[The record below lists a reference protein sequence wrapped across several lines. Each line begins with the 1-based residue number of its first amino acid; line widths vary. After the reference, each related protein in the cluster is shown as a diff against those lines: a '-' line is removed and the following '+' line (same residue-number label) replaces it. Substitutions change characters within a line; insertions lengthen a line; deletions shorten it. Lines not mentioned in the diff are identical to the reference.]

1 MFLFLSFFLGL
12 VASNS
17 VPRTQFKLSKLEQY
31 GDLTNNN
38 LGVLNNAR
46 IVNFGPGDASFYTYV
61 YVWYNNQKFNNA
73 WFKTSELILAELRKR
88 ATWKTTFDLI
98 GEEFSVIKTN
108 TTCYKMVNACLQN
121 TACGT
126 YNDWTRQYSKNVAQ
140 DIPGQIQALNDLVLN
155 YAVNQVY
162 GEAEGYM
169 KYKRDASTLVM
180 PLSLPILSSMK
191 SSKQLELKKWF

>member
-61 YVWYNNQKFNNA
+61 YVWFNNQKFNNA
-73 WFKTSELILAELRKR
+73 WFKTSEFILAELRKR

-126 YNDWTRQYSKNVAQ
+126 YNDWTRQYSKNVANICFNSVAA
-140 DIPGQIQALNDLVLN
+140 DVLFTLDVICDYSAKEVNLTIQPNTIYTIYNSSNSAHDLFQRLVALV
-155 YAVNQVY
+155 
-162 GEAEGYM
+162 
-169 KYKRDASTLVM
+169 
-180 PLSLPILSSMK
+180 
-191 SSKQLELKKWF
+191 